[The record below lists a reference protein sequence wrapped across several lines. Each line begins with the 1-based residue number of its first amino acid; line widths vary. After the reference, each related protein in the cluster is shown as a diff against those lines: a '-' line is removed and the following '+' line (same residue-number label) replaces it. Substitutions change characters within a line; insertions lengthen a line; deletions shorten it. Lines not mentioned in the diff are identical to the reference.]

1 MKTFILI
8 NGKQAYIK
16 KFKTKDDAETYVI
29 NYLDHSLYVGLF
41 EVDNITLMK
50 EYFDLI

>member
-8 NGKQAYIK
+8 NGKQAYVK
-16 KFKTKDDAETYVI
+16 KFKTKDDAKTYVI
-29 NYLDHSLYVGLF
+29 NYLDHSLSVWFF
-41 EVDNITLMK
+41 EVDNVTLMK